1 MTKRIPSYDGENWK
15 STNNYQYSY
24 RDAANM
30 ALYQGQPVMIGVSD
44 YSSPDLHSNW
54 RSNVSYF
61 EVFDPET
68 EEWSDLKRNLFFPEM
83 AYSYD
88 YGTSVTKEDS
98 ILVFGGY
105 VGFYTE
111 RSSFAILLVRVREA

>member
-1 MTKRIPSYDGENWK
+1 MTKHIPSYDGENWK
-15 STNNYQYSY
+15 TTNNYQYSY

-44 YSSPDLHSNW
+44 YSGYHPSEW
-54 RSNVSYF
+54 RSNASYF

-68 EEWSDLKRNLFFPEM
+68 EEWSDLKRNPFFPNLTY
-83 AYSYD
+83 AYD

-98 ILVFGGY
+98 FLVFGGGIGVY
-105 VGFYTE
+105 KDE
-111 RSSFAILLVRVREA
+111 SSITFIS